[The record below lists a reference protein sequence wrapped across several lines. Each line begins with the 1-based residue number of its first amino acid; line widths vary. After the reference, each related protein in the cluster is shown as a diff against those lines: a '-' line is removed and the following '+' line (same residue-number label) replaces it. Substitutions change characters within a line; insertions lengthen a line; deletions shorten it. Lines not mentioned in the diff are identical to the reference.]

1 MLTLALASSASRPAA
16 ADSPLRFQA
25 GSNHSR
31 QTLADPP
38 GLTLGGSLTL
48 ARWQPLANIAL
59 IPQLDLLFARRQLSA
74 ASPSRDDNGSG
85 YDADTSRYTLDV
97 IDIPLLLRTELTLA
111 GRPLYVLGGAY
122 GSLTLRAQKKNV
134 NGDAGA
140 ADIVHPNNISQRLDF
155 GVIAGGGT
163 RLLALGAGELSV
175 ELRYQHGMRALLG
188 QASANRTLSLLVG
201 YGLRSDKDTSDTTT
215 PLAAPQRRT
224 RQSLTLK
231 AGAVATRLLSSDADL
246 AAPLGYSDRYQPGF
260 WVGGALTPL
269 RLGSWLALIPQLEV
283 AFVQRSAR
291 SRDTEQRLP
300 TPGQL
305 ALEYIDTAAL
315 IRGELAVA
323 KTSIYAL
330 GGIYGGTLVR
340 AQHSSANAITDMRA
354 MVSRFDAGWI
364 AGGGVERTLFGTTH
378 LTLELRYQRGMRDLF
393 SPATSGDF
401 FASQAGPTTQ
411 QSLTGLIGIA
421 YGQSS
426 TTKAAKRITAIGIGR
441 PGDRWLS
448 TIRFVRIERA
458 KRDGEPGYRITYD
471 VAGHG
476 TVVLFWLRKDIDF
489 EDKGLGYRHQHRAL
503 KRGRLVCPT
512 RLTRKSLPRVYPY
525 ILEIEAA
532 YAAQAQ
538 GGIAA
543 MEGFAVVAALGE
555 GVPTLRPTRPPR
567 SSSTGAQ
574 VVARAPTAKSAAS
587 VTRASR
593 RALARALIAA
603 GHMRPRGAA
612 AHHIVAVRA
621 PAAARARD
629 KLKQLG
635 IGINE
640 AVNGVFL
647 PATRKSPNPTG
658 AAVHTTLHTNKY
670 YQTVNSMLTRATTR
684 AEAEE
689 ALRAIA
695 QTLLAGGFK

>member
-1 MLTLALASSASRPAA
+1 MLTLALASSANRPAA

-38 GLTLGGSLTL
+38 GLTLGGSLIL

-59 IPQLDLLFARRQLSA
+59 FPQLDLLFARRQFNA
-74 ASPSRDDNGSG
+74 ASPSRDDDGSG
-85 YDADTSRYTLDV
+85 YDADTGRYTLDV
-97 IDIPLLLRTELTLA
+97 IDVPLLLRTELTLA
-111 GRPLYVLGGAY
+111 TRPLYVLGGAY
-122 GSLTLRAQKKNV
+122 GSLTLRAQKNV

-140 ADIVHPNNISQRLDF
+140 ADIVHPNNISQRLDL

-163 RLLALGAGELSV
+163 RLLALGAGELFV

-188 QASANRTLSLLVG
+188 QASANRTLSLLVA
-201 YGLRSDKDTSDTTT
+201 YGLRGDKDTSGTTM

-224 RQSLTLK
+224 RQTLTLK
-231 AGAVATRLLSSDADL
+231 AGAVATRLLSSGTDL
-246 AAPLGYSDRYQPGF
+246 AAPLGYSDSYQPGF
-260 WVGGALTPL
+260 WVGGALTPF
-269 RLGSWLALIPQLEV
+269 RLGSWLALMPQIEV

-323 KTSIYAL
+323 KTSVYAL
-330 GGIYGGTLVR
+330 GGIYGGTLIR

-364 AGGGVERTLFGTTH
+364 VGGGVERTLFGTTR
-378 LTLELRYQRGMRDLF
+378 LTFELRYQRGMRDLF

-401 FASQAGPTTQ
+401 FASEAGPTTQ
-411 QSLTGLIGIA
+411 QSMTGLIGIA

-426 TTKAAKRITAIGIGR
+426 TTKAAKRITGVAIGR
-441 PGDRWLS
+441 VGDRWLS

-458 KRDGEPGYRITYD
+458 KRDGEPGYRVTYD
-471 VAGHG
+471 IAGHG

-489 EDKGLGYRHQHRAL
+489 EGVGRGFRHRHRPL
-503 KRGRLVCPT
+503 KRGRLVYPT
-512 RLTRKSLPRVYPY
+512 RLTRESLPNVYPY

-538 GGIAA
+538 GGITA
-543 MEGFAVVAALGE
+543 MEGFMVVAALGE
-555 GVPTLRPTRPPR
+555 GVPTLRPTRPP
-567 SSSTGAQ
+567 SSSSAGAQ

-647 PATRKSPNPTG
+647 PATRKSPNPTR
-658 AAVHTTLHTNKY
+658 AAVHATLHTNKY